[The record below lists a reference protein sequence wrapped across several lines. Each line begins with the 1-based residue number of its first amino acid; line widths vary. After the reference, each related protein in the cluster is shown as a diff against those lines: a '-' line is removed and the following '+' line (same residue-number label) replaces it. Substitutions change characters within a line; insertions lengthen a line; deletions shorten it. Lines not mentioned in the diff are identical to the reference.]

1 MKRKKGSVS
10 LENKIKDMKLR
21 LILLVLSL
29 LTFLSASTGG
39 YFYYSSLKKSAF
51 QEVERQAATHA
62 EMIKKN
68 LSSFLSENIR
78 PSKTLAGMDEFRAVL
93 TKPNDTSIAKANAM
107 LDHFNASLKTDVC
120 YLMDTNGNTIASSN
134 RRDPDSFIGDNFS
147 FRPYFQKAI
156 QGTPAT
162 YLALGVTSDKRGVY
176 YSHPVNKN
184 GQKHPMGVVV
194 IKASIGRVEK
204 RLPPPTEE
212 IVLVVNPDGIIFI
225 SNYKKW
231 LFHALWKLLPEK
243 VSRISASL
251 QFGKGPWNWI
261 GLEMK
266 GDNYTRDLQGN
277 RYLMQRLPLNNYPG
291 WSVVYLRN
299 LKAVSKIV
307 SGPLIKITGPIVLTL
322 CVLVGFAVFLLYKKA
337 SDEIVQRKLFERAL
351 GESEKRYRSIYHNTP
366 AMLHSVDAKG
376 RLISVSDNWLEVMGY
391 ERQEVVGQKLT
402 RFFTENSRNLAETT
416 VFPAF
421 FKTGICKD
429 IPYQF
434 VKKNGEIIDVMLS
447 AIGDRDNKGNIT
459 RSLAVSIDVTERNQ
473 AEEALKIAKEE
484 LSRHSKD
491 LEWQVEQRTKE
502 ISSILDQLRRLSGSM
517 MTNQEKERSAI
528 ARELH
533 DELGQIL
540 TALRMDSVWLR
551 SRLKQTDAEAAQR
564 VSLMCE
570 LIDKTIEEVRGLAL
584 RLRPG
589 VLDNLGLVDALEWF
603 TADFERRTGITC
615 VFEHGNIPHIADTVA
630 TAVYRIAQE
639 TLTNVARHAFA
650 GRVEVVLQNERHIL
664 KLTVIDNGRGFI
676 TSKVSEAEALG
687 LVGMRERATLVRGVL
702 DVQSSV
708 GKGTRV
714 NLKVPIDGHGRGVT

>member
-1 MKRKKGSVS
+1 M
-10 LENKIKDMKLR
+10 ENKIKDIKLR

-68 LSSFLSENIR
+68 LSSFLSENIK
-78 PSKTLAGMDEFRAVL
+78 PSKTLAGMDEFIAAL
-93 TKPNDTSIAKANAM
+93 TKPNDNSIAKANAM

-120 YLMDTNGNTIASSN
+120 YLMDTNGKTIASSN
-134 RRDPDSFIGDNFS
+134 RRDPDSFVGDNFS

-176 YSHPVNKN
+176 YSHPVNKK

-204 RLPPPTEE
+204 ELPPFTDE
-212 IVLVVNPDGIIFI
+212 IVLVVNHDGIIFI
-225 SNYKKW
+225 SNYKEW
-231 LFHALWKLLPEK
+231 LFHSLWKLSTEK
-243 VSRISASL
+243 ESRISASL
-251 QFGKGPWNWI
+251 QFGKGPWKWI

-266 GDNYTRDLQGN
+266 GNKYARDLPGN

-322 CVLVGFAVFLLYKKA
+322 CVLVGFGVFLLYRKA
-337 SDEIVQRKLFERAL
+337 SDEIVQRKLFESAL
-351 GESEKRYRSIYHNTP
+351 RESEKRYRSIYHNTP
-366 AMLHSVDAKG
+366 AMLHSVDAEG

-391 ERQEVVGQKLT
+391 ERQEVIGEKLT
-402 RFFTENSRNLAETT
+402 RFFTENSRNLAEAT

-429 IPYQF
+429 ISYQF

-459 RSLAVSIDVTERNQ
+459 RSLAVSIDVTERNR

-491 LEWQVEQRTKE
+491 LECQVEQRTKE

-533 DELGQIL
+533 DELGQVL

-551 SRLKQTDAEAAQR
+551 SRLKQTDAKAAQR

-589 VLDNLGLVDALEWF
+589 VLDNLGLVDALEWY

-615 VFEHGNIPHIADTVA
+615 LFEHGNIPHITDTVA

-650 GRVEVVLQNERHIL
+650 NRIEVILKNERHIL
-664 KLTVIDNGRGFI
+664 KLTVIDNGCGFI
-676 TSKVSEAEALG
+676 TNKVSETEALG
-687 LVGMRERATLVRGVL
+687 LVGMRERAALVGGVL
-702 DVQSSV
+702 DVQS
-708 GKGTRV
+708 GIGNGTRV
-714 NLKVPIDGHGRGVT
+714 NLKVPVDGPGRG

>member
-10 LENKIKDMKLR
+10 LENKIKDIKLR

-68 LSSFLSENIR
+68 LSSFLSEDIK
-78 PSKTLAGMDEFRAVL
+78 PSKTLAGMGEFIAAL
-93 TKPNDTSIAKANAM
+93 THANDNAIAKANAM

-120 YLMDTNGNTIASSN
+120 YLMDTDGNTIASSN
-134 RRDPDSFIGDNFS
+134 RRDPDSFVGDNFS

-176 YSHPVNKN
+176 YSHPVNKK
-184 GQKHPMGVVV
+184 GQKHPIGVVV

-204 RLPPPTEE
+204 ELPPFTDE

-225 SNYKKW
+225 SNYKEW
-231 LFHALWKLLPEK
+231 LFHSLWKLSTEK
-243 VSRISASL
+243 VSRISVSL
-251 QFGKGPWNWI
+251 QFGKGPWSWI
-261 GLEMK
+261 GLEMNGEK
-266 GDNYTRDLQGN
+266 YVKDLSGN
-277 RYLMQRLPLNNYPG
+277 RYLMKRLPLDNYPG

-299 LKAVSKIV
+299 LEAVSKIV

-322 CVLVGFAVFLLYKKA
+322 CVFVGFAVFLLYRKA
-337 SDEIVQRKLFERAL
+337 SDEIVQRKLFESAL
-351 GESEKRYRSIYHNTP
+351 RESEKRYRSIYHNTP
-366 AMLHSVDAKG
+366 AMLHSIDTKG
-376 RLISVSDNWLEVMGY
+376 RLISVSDNWLDVLGY
-391 ERQEVVGQKLT
+391 EREEVIGKKLT
-402 RFFTENSRNLAETT
+402 RFFTENSRNRAETT
-416 VFPAF
+416 VFPKF

-429 IPYQF
+429 ISYQF
-434 VKKNGEIIDVMLS
+434 VKKNGEIIDVLLS
-447 AIGDRDNKGNIT
+447 AIGDQDNKGNIT
-459 RSLAVSIDVTERNQ
+459 RSLAVSIDVTKRNR

-528 ARELH
+528 SRELH
-533 DELGQIL
+533 DELGQVL
-540 TALRMDSVWLR
+540 TALRMDSVWLKG
-551 SRLKQTDAEAAQR
+551 RLKQTDAKAAQR
-564 VSLMCE
+564 VSSMCE
-570 LIDKTIEEVRGLAL
+570 LIDKTIEDIRGLAL

-589 VLDNLGLVDALEWF
+589 VLDNLGLVDALEWY

-615 VFEHGNIPHIADTVA
+615 LFEHGDIPHITDTVA

-650 GRVEVVLQNERHIL
+650 SRVEVILQNERNIL
-664 KLTVIDNGRGFI
+664 KLTVVDDGRGFI
-676 TSKVSEAEALG
+676 TNKVSEAEALG
-687 LVGMRERATLVRGVL
+687 LVGMRERATLVRGII
-702 DVQSSV
+702 DVHSAI

-714 NLKVPIDGHGRGVT
+714 NLEVPIDGHRRVVI

>member
-1 MKRKKGSVS
+1 M
-10 LENKIKDMKLR
+10 ENKIKDMKLR

-62 EMIKKN
+62 ELIKKN

-78 PSKTLAGMDEFRAVL
+78 PSKTLAGMNEFHAAL
-93 TKPNDTSIAKANAM
+93 TKPNDNSIAKANAM

-120 YLMDTNGNTIASSN
+120 YLMDTKGNTIASSN
-134 RRDPDSFIGDNFS
+134 RRDPDSFVGKNFS

-176 YSHPVNKN
+176 YSHPVNKK

-204 RLPPPTEE
+204 SLPPPTEE

-225 SNYKKW
+225 SNYKEW
-231 LFHALWKLLPEK
+231 LFHALWKLSPEK

-266 GDNYTRDLQGN
+266 GDNYVRDLPGN
-277 RYLMQRLPLNNYPG
+277 RYLMQRLSLNNYPG

-299 LKAVSKIV
+299 LKAVSKII
-307 SGPLIKITGPIVLTL
+307 SGPLIKITGPIVLAL
-322 CVLVGFAVFLLYKKA
+322 CVLVGFAVFLLYRKA

-351 GESEKRYRSIYHNTP
+351 RESEKRYRSIYHNTP

-376 RLISVSDNWLEVMGY
+376 RLISVSDNWLEVMEY
-391 ERQEVVGQKLT
+391 ERQEVIGEKLT

-533 DELGQIL
+533 DELGQVL

-570 LIDKTIEEVRGLAL
+570 LIDKTIEAVRGLAL

-615 VFEHGNIPHIADTVA
+615 VFEHGNIPHITDTVA
-630 TAVYRIAQE
+630 TAVYRIVQE

-650 GRVEVVLQNERHIL
+650 GRVEVILQNERHIL

-702 DVQSSV
+702 DVQSGV

-714 NLKVPIDGHGRGVT
+714 NLEIPIDGHVRGVI

>member
-1 MKRKKGSVS
+1 
-10 LENKIKDMKLR
+10 LENKLKDMKLR

-39 YFYYSSLKKSAF
+39 YLYYSSLKKSAF

-68 LSSFLSENIR
+68 LSSFLSENIK
-78 PSKTLAGMDEFRAVL
+78 PSKALAGMDEFHTAL
-93 TKPNDTSIAKANAM
+93 TDPTDNSIAKANAM
-107 LDHFNASLKTDVC
+107 LDHFNTSLNTDVC
-120 YLMDTNGNTIASSN
+120 YLMDKKGNTIASSN
-134 RRDPDSFIGDNFS
+134 RKDPDSFVGENFS

-176 YSHPVNKN
+176 YSHPVNKK

-194 IKASIGRVEK
+194 IKASIGLVEK
-204 RLPPPTEE
+204 RLPLSSDE

-225 SNYKKW
+225 SNYKEW
-231 LFHALWKLLPEK
+231 LFHSLWKLSTEK
-243 VSRISASL
+243 VSRISVSL

-261 GLEMK
+261 GLEMR
-266 GDNYTRDLQGN
+266 GDKYARDLLGD

-291 WSVVYLRN
+291 WSVIHLRN

-307 SGPLIKITGPIVLTL
+307 SDPLIKITGPIVLTL
-322 CVLVGFAVFLLYKKA
+322 CVFVGFAVFLLYGKA
-337 SDEIVQRKLFERAL
+337 SNEIVQRKLFEKAL
-351 GESEKRYRSIYHNTP
+351 RESEKRYRSIYHNTP
-366 AMLHSVDAKG
+366 AMLHSVDTEG
-376 RLISVSDNWLEVMGY
+376 RLISVSDNWLEVTGY
-391 ERQEVVGQKLT
+391 ERDEVIGEKLT
-402 RFFTENSRNLAETT
+402 RFFSENSRHLAEKT
-416 VFPAF
+416 VFPKF

-459 RSLAVSIDVTERNQ
+459 RSLAVSIDVTERNR

-484 LSRHSKD
+484 LSHHSKD

-533 DELGQIL
+533 DELGQVL
-540 TALRMDSVWLR
+540 TALRMDSVWLK
-551 SRLKQTDAEAAQR
+551 SRLKQRDEEAAGR
-564 VSLMCE
+564 VSSMCE
-570 LIDKTIEEVRGLAL
+570 LIDKTIEAVRGLAL

-615 VFEHGNIPHIADTVA
+615 VFEHGNIPYITDTVA
-630 TAVYRIAQE
+630 TAVYRIVQE

-650 GRVEVVLQNERHIL
+650 GRVEVILQNERNIL
-664 KLTVIDNGRGFI
+664 KLTVVDDGRGFI
-676 TSKVSEAEALG
+676 TNKVSEAEALG
-687 LVGMRERATLVRGVL
+687 LVGMRERATLVGGVL
-702 DVQSSV
+702 DVQSGI

-714 NLKVPIDGHGRGVT
+714 NLEVPINGHGRGVI

>member
-1 MKRKKGSVS
+1 
-10 LENKIKDMKLR
+10 LENKIKDIKLR

-51 QEVERQAATHA
+51 HEVERQAATHA

-68 LSSFLSENIR
+68 LSSFLSENIK
-78 PSKTLAGMDEFRAVL
+78 PSKTLAGMDEFIAAL
-93 TKPNDTSIAKANAM
+93 TKPNDNSIAKANAM

-134 RRDPDSFIGDNFS
+134 RRDPDSFVGDNFS

-162 YLALGVTSDKRGVY
+162 YLALGVTSDKRGDY
-176 YSHPVNKN
+176 YSHPVNKK

-204 RLPPPTEE
+204 ELPPFTDE

-225 SNYKKW
+225 SNYKEW
-231 LFHALWKLLPEK
+231 LFHSLWKLSVEK
-243 VSRISASL
+243 ESRISVSL

-266 GDNYTRDLQGN
+266 GDKYARDLPGN
-277 RYLMQRLPLNNYPG
+277 RYLMQRLPLDNYPG

-322 CVLVGFAVFLLYKKA
+322 CVLVGFGVFLLYRKA
-337 SDEIVQRKLFERAL
+337 SDEIVQRKLFESAL
-351 GESEKRYRSIYHNTP
+351 RESEKRYRSIYHNTP

-391 ERQEVVGQKLT
+391 ERQEVIGEKLT

-421 FKTGICKD
+421 FKTGTCKD

-434 VKKNGEIIDVMLS
+434 VKKTGEIIDVMLS

-459 RSLAVSIDVTERNQ
+459 RSLAVSIDVTERNR

-533 DELGQIL
+533 DELGQVL

-551 SRLKQTDAEAAQR
+551 SRLKQTDAKASQR
-564 VSLMCE
+564 VSSMCE

-589 VLDNLGLVDALEWF
+589 VLDNLGLVDALEWY

-615 VFEHGNIPHIADTVA
+615 LFEHGNIPHITDTVA

-650 GRVEVVLQNERHIL
+650 NRVEVILKNERHIL

-702 DVQSSV
+702 DVQSGV

-714 NLKVPIDGHGRGVT
+714 NLEIPVDGHGRGVI

>member
-1 MKRKKGSVS
+1 M
-10 LENKIKDMKLR
+10 ENKIKDIKLR

-51 QEVERQAATHA
+51 QEVERQAASHA

-68 LSSFLSENIR
+68 LSSFLSENIK
-78 PSKTLAGMDEFRAVL
+78 PSKTLAGMDEFIAAL
-93 TKPNDTSIAKANAM
+93 TKPNDDSIAKANAM

-134 RRDPDSFIGDNFS
+134 RRDPDSFVGDNFS

-176 YSHPVNKN
+176 YSHPVNKK

-204 RLPPPTEE
+204 ELPPFTDE

-225 SNYKKW
+225 SNYKEW
-231 LFHALWKLLPEK
+231 LFHSLWKLSTEK
-243 VSRISASL
+243 ESRISVSL
-251 QFGKGPWNWI
+251 QFGKGPWKWI

-266 GDNYTRDLQGN
+266 GDKYVRDLPGN
-277 RYLMQRLPLNNYPG
+277 RYLMQRLPLDNYPG
-291 WSVVYLRN
+291 WTVVYLRN

-322 CVLVGFAVFLLYKKA
+322 CVLVGFAVFLLYRKA
-337 SDEIVQRKLFERAL
+337 SHEIVQRKLFESAL
-351 GESEKRYRSIYHNTP
+351 RESEKRYRSIYHNTP

-376 RLISVSDNWLEVMGY
+376 RLISVSENWLEVMGY
-391 ERQEVVGQKLT
+391 ERQEVIGEKLT

-421 FKTGICKD
+421 FKTGTCKD
-429 IPYQF
+429 IPYRF

-459 RSLAVSIDVTERNQ
+459 RSLAVSIDVTERNR

-533 DELGQIL
+533 DELGQVL

-551 SRLKQTDAEAAQR
+551 NRLKHTDAEAAQR
-564 VSLMCE
+564 VSSMCE

-589 VLDNLGLVDALEWF
+589 VLDNLGLVDALEWY

-615 VFEHGNIPHIADTVA
+615 VFEHGNIPHITDTVA

-650 GRVEVVLQNERHIL
+650 GRVEVILKNERHIL
-664 KLTVIDNGRGFI
+664 KLTVVDNGRGFI
-676 TSKVSEAEALG
+676 TNKVSETEALG
-687 LVGMRERATLVRGVL
+687 LVGMRERAALVGGVL
-702 DVQSSV
+702 DVQSGI

-714 NLKVPIDGHGRGVT
+714 NLKVPVDGHGRG